1 MVKVHI
7 CDEIM
12 GKGKSSAFIN
22 YMNDYPDKRF
32 VYITPYLDEVSRVVN
47 SCKPRKFQRPIPR
60 SEDGRLEDIHRL
72 LEEGQNIASTHAM
85 FKRYTEETV
94 RLIQANG
101 YTLVLDEAFSI
112 VSDMGLSVGDIA
124 VLKGS
129 DSIRV
134 EGTSVKWS
142 RPEIDDMRY
151 QDVKDTA
158 DSNSLILYD
167 GVFMFWQFPPDV
179 FKAFDEAFV
188 LTYMFDAQM
197 QKYYFDIHGIEYDFV
212 YTDIIDGKYTVVD
225 YKNVAAHQYRLKD
238 LVRVVNNDKLNDVG
252 DKDFSLSSSWYER
265 RKPSDQAI
273 KDIKSNLINYY
284 TNIVPSKSSLAL
296 WTVFEKRR
304 EWIKG
309 KGYTSS
315 FESCNMRA
323 TSKHRHRRYL
333 AYCINVFM
341 NPFYKKYF
349 VSMGAEVDEDKYA
362 LSEMVQWIWR
372 SAIRDGKEIW
382 VYVPSKRMRTLL
394 INWLDDLSK
403 A

>member
-22 YMNDYPDKRF
+22 YMNNNPDKRF
-32 VYITPYLDEVSRVVN
+32 VYITPYLDEVSRVIN
-47 SCKPRKFQRPIPR
+47 GCKTRKFQRPIPR

-101 YTLVLDEAFSI
+101 YTLVLDEAFSV

-134 EGTSVKWS
+134 EGTSVRWS

-197 QKYYFDIHGIEYDFV
+197 QKYYFDIHGIKYDFV
-212 YTDIIDGKYTVVD
+212 YTDILDDEYAVVN
-225 YKNVAAHQYRLKD
+225 YKNVADHQSRLKD
-238 LVRVVNNDKLNDVG
+238 LVHIVNNDNLNDVG

-265 RKPSDQAI
+265 RKPSDQSI

-284 TNIVPSKSSLAL
+284 TNIVPSRSSLAL

-304 EWIKG
+304 EWLKG

-323 TSKHRHRRYL
+323 TSKHRHRMYL

-349 VSMGAEVDEDKYA
+349 QSMGAEVDEDKYA

-394 INWLDDLSK
+394 IGWLDDLAK

>member
-238 LVRVVNNDKLNDVG
+238 LVHVVNNDKLNDVG